1 MIKDRSQVMA
11 RCQAMARSKW
21 LTPLICLGL
30 GGVVF
35 AVFWLGGDFGGGVI
49 SFAVLAAFGLIL
61 LLLTGRSET
70 VRGLTV
76 GRDERFAQLDLR
88 ATAVAGLV
96 VLLAML
102 VAWLVEIARGQSG
115 SPYGWLL
122 AIGGLAYLVA
132 FAFFRWRG

>member
-1 MIKDRSQVMA
+1 MIKERSQA
-11 RCQAMARSKW
+11 ICRSRW
-21 LTPLICLGL
+21 FTPLICVAAGI
-30 GGVVF
+30 VMF
-35 AVFWLGGDFGGGVI
+35 AVSWLGGQFAGGLI
-49 SFAVLAAFGLIL
+49 SLAILAGFGLVI

-88 ATAVAGLV
+88 ATAVSGMV
-96 VLLAML
+96 VLLAAL
-102 VAWLVEIARGQSG
+102 VAWLVATARGQSG

-122 AIGGLAYLVA
+122 AIGGLAYLIA

>member
-1 MIKDRSQVMA
+1 MA
-11 RCQAMARSKW
+11 
-21 LTPLICLGL
+21 TPLLCLGL
-30 GGVVF
+30 GVVVF

-49 SFAVLAAFGLIL
+49 SLAILAAFGLIL

-96 VLLAML
+96 VLLTL
-102 VAWLVEIARGQSG
+102 IVAWLVEIARGQSG

-122 AIGGLAYLVA
+122 ATGGLAYLVA

>member
-1 MIKDRSQVMA
+1 MTNDRSQLTA
-11 RCQAMARSKW
+11 RCQAIARSKW

-35 AVFWLGGDFGGGVI
+35 AVFWLGGDFGDGVI
-49 SFAVLAAFGLIL
+49 SLAVLAAFALIL

-96 VLLAML
+96 VLVTMM
-102 VAWLVEIARGQSG
+102 VAWLVEIAHGHNG
-115 SPYGWLL
+115 NPYGWLL

-132 FAFFRWRG
+132 LAVFRWRG

>member
-1 MIKDRSQVMA
+1 MIKGRSRA
-11 RCQAMARSKW
+11 ITRCQAIARSKW
-21 LTPLICLGL
+21 LTPLVCLGL
-30 GGVVF
+30 GVVVF
-35 AVFWLGGDFGGGVI
+35 AVFWLGGDLGGGVI

-96 VLLAML
+96 VLFAVI
-102 VAWLVEIARGQSG
+102 VAWLVEIARGQNG
-115 SPYGWLL
+115 SPYGWLGAL
-122 AIGGLAYLVA
+122 GGLAYLVA

>member
-1 MIKDRSQVMA
+1 MIKGRSQA
-11 RCQAMARSKW
+11 ITRCQAIARSKW
-21 LTPLICLGL
+21 LTPLLCLGL
-30 GGVVF
+30 GVVVF

-49 SFAVLAAFGLIL
+49 SLAILAAFGLIL

-96 VLLAML
+96 VLLTL
-102 VAWLVEIARGQSG
+102 IVAWLVEIAHGQSG

-122 AIGGLAYLVA
+122 ATGGLAYLVA